1 MSSNDL
7 DQPGMSD
14 ENAKLFAKYDFW
26 QLYHRMAASH
36 GWEFRPYVVALPN
49 RYKTRH
55 CTPQQ
60 YHSYCLKFNNA
71 IRTKLRRT
79 LDHLIHL
86 PGFCQRKPAFIKKW
100 SGPFGS
106 FCLQSYCQKNLQP
119 IRFCS
124 LLKSLWVRAPRGPNS
139 LKKTLFKTL
148 RVIKK
153 F

>member
-86 PGFCQRKPAFIKKW
+86 PGFCQRKPAFIKNDLVHLEAFAYRAIAKRIF
-100 SGPFGS
+100 SQLGS
-106 FCLQSYCQKNLQP
+106 ALY
-119 IRFCS
+119 
-124 LLKSLWVRAPRGPNS
+124 
-139 LKKTLFKTL
+139 
-148 RVIKK
+148 
-153 F
+153 